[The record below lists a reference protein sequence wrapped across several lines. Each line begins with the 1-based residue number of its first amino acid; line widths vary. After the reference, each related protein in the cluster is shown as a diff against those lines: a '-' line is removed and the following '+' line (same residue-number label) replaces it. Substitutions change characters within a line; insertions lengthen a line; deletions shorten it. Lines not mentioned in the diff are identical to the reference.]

1 MRRIIQLDEHE
12 RLSPGATDVGSRL
25 GCEQIGLLSVYLN
38 DADEADLLEDRGRF
52 EAFAY
57 VPSFGELGFG
67 TQERPCPMRPGDCVR
82 AVDERALR
90 AVAND
95 HSWLWLFSHPAP
107 TAAPPGL
114 ECAHITEIGGPTGWV
129 RSIGAHLNATKVN
142 FDWLGL
148 PPGRSVA
155 TNGIAAAEEVFVV
168 VQGTGDVRVDGRE
181 VSLTAGTAVRRAAGD
196 DPVEFRA
203 GDEQL
208 ELLVFGTATPV
219 AQPALVLVD
228 DP

>member
-1 MRRIIQLDEHE
+1 VRRIIQLDGHE
-12 RLSPGATDVGSRL
+12 RFSAGATNVGSRL
-25 GCEQIGLLSVYLN
+25 GCDQIGLLSVYLN
-38 DADEADLLEDRGRF
+38 DADEADLLGSRGRF

-67 TQERPCPMRPGDCVR
+67 TQERPCLMRRGVCVR

-95 HSWLWLFSHPAP
+95 HSWFWLFSHPAP
-107 TAAPPGL
+107 AATPAAL
-114 ECAHITEIGGPTGWV
+114 ECAHISEIGGPTEWV
-129 RSIGAHLNATKVN
+129 RSIGAHLNATTAHL
-142 FDWLGL
+142 DWLGL

-155 TNGIAAAEEVFVV
+155 TNGLAVAEKVFIVV
-168 VQGTGDVRVDGRE
+168 GGTGHVRVDSRD

-208 ELLVFGTATPV
+208 ELLAFGTATPV
-219 AQPALVLVD
+219 AQPATR
-228 DP
+228 